1 MKKGILIFASLILLI
16 CFVFVAC
23 SDKDKNNDKSKKED
37 STKEAV
43 SDLLEDNNVEYG
55 FENEEV
61 TNDKGKA
68 VTNKNG
74 EKETQLVQV
83 QYKKNK
89 KDKYVAVKI
98 GDDGEP
104 VTDKKGKDV
113 TVKSDYADSLNGE
126 TTTTKKAD
134 VSIKNNNTTAHKP
147 DSDSTLP
154 TAATTDKTTTA
165 PTTDKNVNVTKDEG
179 TTAFDGSQVVP
190 KTSDSGK
197 EVYFS
202 NEDYQTVASMLEVP
216 YLYNSS
222 YENEDGVPINTAAYT
237 AVWMA
242 QHAGESAAVY
252 PSSPVVL
259 NLFKFYGQTVVN
271 FKTKCNDTKDSPIKY
286 NKSDDTFTVNKYN
299 EKKQSVIITKVED
312 MGNDNFYKVT
322 GDVSGAGDI
331 KKVVAIIQKNKLEPT
346 LGFSIKALKWS

>member
-61 TNDKGKA
+61 TND
-68 VTNKNG
+68 
-74 EKETQLVQV
+74 
-83 QYKKNK
+83 
-89 KDKYVAVKI
+89 
-98 GDDGEP
+98 
-104 VTDKKGKDV
+104 